1 MNTNP
6 WRPNVLK
13 APKGAGELV
22 LYLDFDGVL
31 LLTSNWRLSPHS
43 KFKGNGQSCYTL
55 QLVHQ
60 SP

>member
-1 MNTNP
+1 M
-6 WRPNVLK
+6 
-13 APKGAGELV
+13 KGEDGLV
-22 LYLDFDGVL
+22 LYLDYDGVL
-31 LLTSNWRLSPHS
+31 PLTSNWRLSPRS